1 MKTVFAKDFK
11 REIPCYFILQDSYNF
26 LFMPDHDL
34 GGGVKNESVNIK
46 MKSWHLHG
54 TLRRSPTGGAV
65 GMITGGAKKSVGG
78 SLTSLTHCYKRLPD
92 TD

>member
-1 MKTVFAKDFK
+1 MLLLIARF
-11 REIPCYFILQDSYNF
+11 LQ
-26 LFMPDHDL
+26 LPLHAQ

-54 TLRRSPTGGAV
+54 TLRRSPTQV
-65 GMITGGAKKSVGG
+65 VLWMITGGAKKSVGG
-78 SLTSLTHCYKRLPD
+78 SLTSLAHCYKRLPD